1 MNKIKTL
8 CKYIKN
14 MDFKNM
20 LKIVKK
26 VSKKSGKL
34 RIIIFLD
41 MVYCGLIY
49 GAGYYDYQEFEFYKL
64 KRKQRKT
71 YLTRT
76 KNNSIIRRY
85 NNKEKHIKFDDK
97 EKFNKLF
104 KKFIKRDYLVV
115 DAKKYKEFSEFIKKH
130 SEFIAKPVD
139 GVGGF
144 GVEKIVI
151 DKKTKKK
158 ELFNKLIEN
167 NQCLLEEL
175 IIQHSEI
182 SKLYNGAVNTLR
194 IFTFYDGKNAHIV
207 NSVFKIGNGGV
218 TDNFSSGS
226 MYTFVDEEEGIVIV
240 PAIDQKDKRYTI
252 HPISKKNII
261 GFEVPLYDEAVQMV
275 KEAAKVIPDVKYVG
289 WDVAITEFGAV
300 LIEGNSFPG
309 VYQIKPSFTH
319 HKNGLIPKYKK
330 VMKIK

>member
-1 MNKIKTL
+1 
-8 CKYIKN
+8 
-14 MDFKNM
+14 MDYKNM

-34 RIIIFLD
+34 RIIIFFD
-41 MVYCGLIY
+41 MIYCGLVY

-76 KNNSIIRRY
+76 KNNSIVRRY
-85 NNKEKHIKFDDK
+85 NNKDKHIKFDDK

-104 KKFIKRDYLVV
+104 KKFIKRDYLVINE
-115 DAKKYKEFSEFIKKH
+115 KNYKEFSEFIKKH
-130 SEFIAKPVD
+130 SEFIVKPID

-144 GVEKIVI
+144 GVEKITI
-151 DKKTKKK
+151 EKSTKKK
-158 ELFNKLIEN
+158 DLFNKLIDN

-175 IIQHSEI
+175 IIQHSKIGELNPG
-182 SKLYNGAVNTLR
+182 SVNTLR
-194 IFTFYDGKNAHIV
+194 LFTFYDGKDAHIV

-226 MYTFVDEEEGIVIV
+226 MYTFVDDEEEGIVIV

-252 HPISKKNII
+252 HPITKKNII
-261 GFEVPLYDEAVQMV
+261 GFEVPLYSEAAEMV

-289 WDVAITEFGAV
+289 WDVAITEFGPV